1 LIKNETSYSHS
12 YWYFDNHIGA
22 TMTKRLGILGGM
34 GPAASAEY
42 ITRLIQQTSATCD
55 QEHIPFVLW
64 NEPRTPD
71 RSTSLRNGDDRPLPY
86 LLQGIQVL
94 KDAGCNFIVIPCN
107 TAHFW
112 YDELIKFRVPII
124 HIVDSVAYSLCD
136 AEVNSG
142 TIGIMGTQ
150 ATIELGLYQN
160 HLTDWN
166 CIVPT
171 QEEMDNIVQPAIDLV
186 KAGDMIK
193 SHAMLMSVVDSLI
206 ARGAKAVV
214 LGCTEIPLAV
224 REDNQNGRPL
234 INSIDSLVKAAIKE
248 FDRP

>member
-1 LIKNETSYSHS
+1 
-12 YWYFDNHIGA
+12 
-22 TMTKRLGILGGM
+22 MTKRLGILGGM

-42 ITRLIQQTSATCD
+42 ITRLIQQTQANCD

-71 RSTSLRNGDDRPLPY
+71 RSTSLRNGDDLPLPY

-136 AEVNSG
+136 ADVDSG
-142 TIGIMGTQ
+142 TIGVMGTQ

-166 CIVPT
+166 CIVPS
-171 QEEMDNIVQPAIDLV
+171 QEEMNNIVQPAIDLV

-206 ARGAKAVV
+206 TRGAKAVV
-214 LGCTEIPLAV
+214 LGCTEIPLAI
-224 REDNQNGRPL
+224 RENNQNGIPL

>member
-1 LIKNETSYSHS
+1 
-12 YWYFDNHIGA
+12 
-22 TMTKRLGILGGM
+22 MTKRLGILGGM

-42 ITRLIQQTSATCD
+42 ITRLVAQTPATCD

-71 RSTSLRNGDDRPLPY
+71 RSTSLRNGDNRPLPY

-94 KDAGCNFIVIPCN
+94 KDAGCNFVVIPCN

-112 YDELIKFRVPII
+112 YDELIKFRIPII

-136 AEVNSG
+136 ADVNNG

-166 CIVPT
+166 CIIPT

-193 SHAMLMSVVDSLI
+193 SHTMLMSVVDSLI

-214 LGCTEIPLAV
+214 LGCTEIPLAI
-224 REDNQNGRPL
+224 RENNQNGVPL
-234 INSIDSLVKAAIKE
+234 INSIDSLVKAAINE